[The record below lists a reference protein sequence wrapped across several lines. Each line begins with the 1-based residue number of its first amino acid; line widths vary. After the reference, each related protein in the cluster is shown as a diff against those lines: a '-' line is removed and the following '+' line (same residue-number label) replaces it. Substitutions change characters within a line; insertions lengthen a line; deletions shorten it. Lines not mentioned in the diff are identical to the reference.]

1 MSKTKDGLVRL
12 YYGIGYY
19 GKEFENVKLI
29 DIPSYRTWRMMLQ
42 RCYDEKVHKVEPR
55 YKDCAVCEE
64 WHSLFRFNEWYLKNY
79 YSISNERMELDKDIL
94 LKNNKIYS
102 PDTCVFVPQRINTL
116 FVTANKIRGEF
127 PIGVY
132 YDRQKKRYIAN
143 MTYNGKSIKVARC
156 ITPIEAFYEYK
167 FYKEYYIKEI
177 AEEYKERIPDRL
189 YKAML
194 KWEVEI
200 TD

>member
-64 WHSLFRFNEWYLKNY
+64 WHSLFRFNEWYLQNY
-79 YSISNERMELDKDIL
+79 YSINDERMELDKDIL

-127 PIGVY
+127 PVGVY

-143 MTYNGKSIKVARC
+143 MAYNGKSIKVARC

-167 FYKEYYIKEI
+167 FYKECYIKEV

-189 YKAML
+189 YRAML

>member
-189 YKAML
+189 YNAML

>member
-42 RCYDEKVHKVEPR
+42 RCYDEKVHKMEPR

-194 KWEVEI
+194 KWEIEI

>member
-19 GKEFENVKLI
+19 GKEFEDVKLI

-64 WHSLFRFNEWYLKNY
+64 WHSLFRFNEWYLQNY
-79 YSISNERMELDKDIL
+79 YSISDERMELDKDIL

-102 PDTCVFVPQRINTL
+102 PDTCVFVPQRVNTL

-127 PIGVY
+127 PVGVY

-143 MTYNGKSIKVARC
+143 MTYNGKSIKV
-156 ITPIEAFYEYK
+156 
-167 FYKEYYIKEI
+167 
-177 AEEYKERIPDRL
+177 ER
-189 YKAML
+189 
-194 KWEVEI
+194 
-200 TD
+200 